1 MDPVAIATAIKKNG
15 MVGLL
20 SLIVIL
26 MFNYFTSRLEMVE
39 GKLER
44 VESKLYDC
52 LEDRIQTSDNNMH
65 SSVKYPELM
74 AAILPKEL
82 KYGNKRKMAS

>member
-1 MDPVAIATAIKKNG
+1 MDPIAIAAAIKKNG

-20 SLIVIL
+20 TMIVVL
-26 MFNYFTSRLEMVE
+26 MFNYFTNRLEMVE

-44 VESKLYDC
+44 VEAKLYDC
-52 LEDRIQTSDNNMH
+52 LEDRIRTSDNDMNT
-65 SSVKYPELM
+65 SAKYPELM

-82 KYGNKRKMAS
+82 EYGTKRKMAS

>member
-1 MDPVAIATAIKKNG
+1 MDPIAIAAAIKKNG

-20 SLIVIL
+20 TLILVL
-26 MFNYFTSRLEMVE
+26 MFNYFTSRLDAVE

-52 LEDRIQTSDNNMH
+52 LEDRIQTSDNDMH
-65 SSVKYPELM
+65 SLVKYPELM

-82 KYGNKRKMAS
+82 EYGTKRKMAS

>member
-1 MDPVAIATAIKKNG
+1 MDPIAIAAAIKKNG

-20 SLIVIL
+20 TLIVVL
-26 MFNYFTSRLEMVE
+26 MFNYFTNRLEMVD

-44 VESKLYDC
+44 VEAKLYYC
-52 LEDRIQTSDNNMH
+52 LEDRIRTSDNDMH
-65 SSVKYPELM
+65 SSAKYPELM

-82 KYGNKRKMAS
+82 EYGIKRKMAS

>member
-1 MDPVAIATAIKKNG
+1 
-15 MVGLL
+15 
-20 SLIVIL
+20 

-52 LEDRIQTSDNNMH
+52 LEDRIPTSDNDMN

-82 KYGNKRKMAS
+82 EYGTKRKMAS

>member
-1 MDPVAIATAIKKNG
+1 MDPVAIATAVKKNG

-20 SLIVIL
+20 TLILVL
-26 MFNYFTSRLEMVE
+26 MFNYFTDRIELIE

-52 LEDRIQTSDNNMH
+52 LEDRIQTSDNDMH

-82 KYGNKRKMAS
+82 KYDTEREMAI